1 MKNHETEALDLKRRY
16 AEAELFASAPI
27 GTAIASLAI
36 PTIISQIITVI
47 YNMADTFFV
56 GRMGDPDQVAAATVA
71 MPLFM
76 LMTAFANLFGIGGA
90 SLISRA
96 LGRGERD
103 RASHCAAFCTWSAI
117 FVALIYGIAVY
128 LLRDALLPV
137 LGADAATHAYASD
150 YLFWTVTVGAVPT
163 VLNPMLAHLVRS
175 EGHARQA
182 SFGVAFGGLLNM
194 ALDPLF
200 IFAFDLKIA
209 GAAIATFLSNAAA
222 VVYFLV
228 YLRRIRETSV
238 IRISPRLYTWGQQI
252 PSEVICVGLPNF
264 LISTMAG
271 ISNTTLNHIIAGYSN
286 RAVAGMGIA
295 KRIDLLAF
303 AIAQGMTQGALPLIG
318 YNFSSGDRRRMM
330 DILRRLL
337 ISCIAVALLG
347 MAFLMIAATPITR
360 CFIDDAETVAHGR
373 NFLRILTV
381 ACPVTML
388 VFYNLTIFQAT
399 GKRLPPILLSL
410 LRKGTIDVAL
420 MMLLNRLFGV
430 SGVAWATP
438 IAESI
443 TFLTGACFV
452 VPYLKKLKNC

>member
-1 MKNHETEALDLKRRY
+1 MSRKYTET
-16 AEAELFASAPI
+16 ELFATAPV

-56 GRMGDPDQVAAATVA
+56 GQLGDPDQVAAATVA

-96 LGRGERD
+96 LGRGERE
-103 RASHCAAFCTWSAI
+103 RASHCAAFCVWSAI
-117 FVALIYGIAVY
+117 GVSLIYGLAV
-128 LLRDALLPV
+128 LLLKDTLLPI
-137 LGADAATHAYASD
+137 LGADAATHDYASS
-150 YLFWTVTVGAVPT
+150 YMFWTITVGAVPT

-194 ALDPLF
+194 VLDPLF
-200 IFAFDLKIA
+200 IFAFGLKIT
-209 GAAIATFLSNAAA
+209 GAAVATFLSNAAA
-222 VVYFLV
+222 VVYFLI
-228 YLRRIRETSV
+228 YLRRIRAVSV
-238 IRISPRLYTWGQQI
+238 IRVSPRLYTLGQQI
-252 PSEVICVGLPNF
+252 PSEVISVGLPNF
-264 LISTMAG
+264 FISMMASV
-271 ISNTTLNHIIAGYSN
+271 SNTTLNHIIASHSN
-286 RAVAGMGIA
+286 QAVAGMGIA

-318 YNFSSGDRRRMM
+318 YNFSSGNRRRMM
-330 DILRRLL
+330 DILRKLL
-337 ISCIAVALLG
+337 ISCVAVSLLG

-360 CFIDDAETVAHGR
+360 CFINDAETVAHGR

-388 VFYNLTIFQAT
+388 IFYNLTIFQAT

-410 LRKGTIDVAL
+410 MRKGTIDVAL
-420 MMLLNRLFGV
+420 MVVLDRLIGV

-438 IAESI
+438 ISECI
-443 TFLTGACFV
+443 TFIAGTCFV
-452 VPYLKKLKNC
+452 VPYLKKLKQGDPA